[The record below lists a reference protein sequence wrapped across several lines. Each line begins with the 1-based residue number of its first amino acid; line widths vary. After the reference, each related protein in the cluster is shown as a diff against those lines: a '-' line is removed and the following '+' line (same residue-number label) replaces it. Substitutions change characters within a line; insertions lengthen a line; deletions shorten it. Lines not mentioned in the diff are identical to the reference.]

1 MLQVVDE
8 AGFVKRQL
16 IEELV
21 LPVGFQKHV
30 TTILVTT
37 PGPPDSWFMQAV
49 HVMHPDRPDQ
59 PIIPLR
65 SAYKPCDACSKLAVP
80 RLCQHVANK
89 RAPTKDPAR
98 ERVLRCLYRDDGRY
112 VAESLG
118 LSVAATNC
126 CFNPDAALRMLQRT
140 SRVLNVHPRY
150 IIVGVDSAEGG
161 HDQFALCAQCIVAD
175 GEWVVSAVFVCVVC
189 GRRVQILFCCFF
201 TPRNHC
207 RCRCHQ
213 RRRTVQRRH
222 ESRQS
227 ENAARQSRPLA
238 CPCAVVL
245 RARPS

>member
-1 MLQVVDE
+1 VLQVVDE

-65 SAYKPCDACSKLAVP
+65 SAYKPCDACAKLAVP

-89 RAPTKDPAR
+89 RAPTKDPVR

-118 LSVAATNC
+118 LASAATNR
-126 CFNPDAALRMLQRT
+126 CFHPDAALRMLERN
-140 SRVLNVHPRY
+140 SRAMTTHPRH
-150 IIVGVDSAEGG
+150 IIVGVDSAVGG
-161 HDQFALCAQCIVAD
+161 HDQFAICAQCMVAD
-175 GEWVVSAVFVCVVC
+175 GEWVVS
-189 GRRVQILFCCFF
+189 LF
-201 TPRNHC
+201 
-207 RCRCHQ
+207 
-213 RRRTVQRRH
+213 
-222 ESRQS
+222 
-227 ENAARQSRPLA
+227 PLVSSFLQKNNDK
-238 CPCAVVL
+238 CQ
-245 RARPS
+245 